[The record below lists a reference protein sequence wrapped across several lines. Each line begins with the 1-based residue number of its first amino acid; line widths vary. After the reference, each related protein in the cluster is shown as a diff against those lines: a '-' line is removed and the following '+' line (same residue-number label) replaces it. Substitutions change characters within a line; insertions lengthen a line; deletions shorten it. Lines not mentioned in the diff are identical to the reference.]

1 MGKFRIITLNVRG
14 LKNAR
19 KRKMVYE
26 FLLHYNFDVCLLQ
39 EVHLKD
45 EGDIDL
51 FTEEWRGGESAWSIG
66 GVHGTG
72 VGVLCGNKSIRIK
85 ESYTLIQG
93 RVMVVDVEKSGMQN
107 RIINVYAHVDPKLRR
122 ELLLKMDTCFMTK
135 KNILVGG
142 DFNCTLEKEKSSLPF
157 KTFIKKYG
165 LIDAMATLQG
175 KQVGHTWKNTRGV
188 ESRLD
193 YILVDKKCKIKQGK
207 LIPAL
212 FTDHQMVEVEVE
224 IKGTDYGKGY
234 WKLNNEVLMEKEY
247 KKKFAELFPL
257 WAETEKLYMN
267 KLD

>member
-26 FLLHYNFDVCLLQ
+26 FLLHYNFDVCLLK

-122 ELLLKMDTCFMTK
+122 ELLLKMDTCFMTR

-165 LIDAMATLQG
+165 LIDAMGETSGA
-175 KQVGHTWKNTRGV
+175 H
-188 ESRLD
+188 
-193 YILVDKKCKIKQGK
+193 
-207 LIPAL
+207 
-212 FTDHQMVEVEVE
+212 
-224 IKGTDYGKGY
+224 
-234 WKLNNEVLMEKEY
+234 MEEY
-247 KKKFAELFPL
+247 KRGGK
-257 WAETEKLYMN
+257 
-267 KLD
+267 

>member
-19 KRKMVYE
+19 KRKMVFE

-107 RIINVYAHVDPKLRR
+107 RIINVYAHVDPMLRR

-135 KNILVGG
+135 KKYSGGRGFQLHFGEGKILPPLQ
-142 DFNCTLEKEKSSLPF
+142 DFH
-157 KTFIKKYG
+157 KK
-165 LIDAMATLQG
+165 IWFDRC
-175 KQVGHTWKNTRGV
+175 N
-188 ESRLD
+188 
-193 YILVDKKCKIKQGK
+193 
-207 LIPAL
+207 
-212 FTDHQMVEVEVE
+212 
-224 IKGTDYGKGY
+224 GY
-234 WKLNNEVLMEKEY
+234 TTGETSGAHMEEY
-247 KKKFAELFPL
+247 KRGGK
-257 WAETEKLYMN
+257 
-267 KLD
+267 

>member
-1 MGKFRIITLNVRG
+1 MEYRGGTRDWGRSVMWKQKYKDKGKLHVNTGKGDGCRCGKKWNAKPDNKRVRTCG
-14 LKNAR
+14 SKVEKRTTLKNG
-19 KRKMVYE
+19 Y
-26 FLLHYNFDVCLLQ
+26 
-39 EVHLKD
+39 
-45 EGDIDL
+45 L
-51 FTEEWRGGESAWSIG
+51 FYD
-66 GVHGTG
+66 
-72 VGVLCGNKSIRIK
+72 KK
-85 ESYTLIQG
+85 
-93 RVMVVDVEKSGMQN
+93 
-107 RIINVYAHVDPKLRR
+107 
-122 ELLLKMDTCFMTK
+122 K

-247 KKKFAELFPL
+247 KKKICRALPL
-257 WAETEKLYMN
+257 MGRDGEVIHE
-267 KLD
+267 